1 MARTA
6 REYRSVL
13 SGGRPQRQ
21 TTRQVHLD
29 MLIGFLAFFGMLM
42 FVATVADEL
51 SGEVPIVKALILLGF
66 VLAIWGLFRLR
77 GKA

>member
-1 MARTA
+1 MARTS
-6 REYRSVL
+6 REYRTVL

-21 TTRQVHLD
+21 SQRAMHLD
-29 MLIGFLAFFGMLM
+29 MLIGFLGFFGMLM

-51 SGEVPIVKALILLGF
+51 SGETPVIKALILLGF

-77 GKA
+77 GKV